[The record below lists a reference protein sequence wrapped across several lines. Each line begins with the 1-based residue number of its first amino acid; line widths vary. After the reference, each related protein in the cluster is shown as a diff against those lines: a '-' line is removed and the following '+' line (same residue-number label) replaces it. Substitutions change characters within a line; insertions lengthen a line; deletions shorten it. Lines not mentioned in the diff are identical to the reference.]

1 VSQDKLDDNTGKPS
15 ATRLNLTPDF
25 DLRREPSGLLVLVDG
40 QSQEH
45 VDVHAVRAFPLQLQ
59 AQAIAIVSAHGKE
72 LAWVDVLADVS
83 PGLAELIRASLGE
96 REFMPVLQSILKVSS
111 YSTPSTWS
119 VITDRG
125 PTEFVLRGDE
135 DIRRVGKASDQSESS
150 AARLRNAAGLTSSA
164 NAASSAN
171 ALMIADVHGIHY
183 YIPDRNLLD
192 AHSRKILDR
201 FK

>member
-1 VSQDKLDDNTGKPS
+1 MSQRSLGDDAGKPS
-15 ATRLNLTPDF
+15 EATLNLKPDF
-25 DLRREPSGLLVLVDG
+25 DLRREQSGVLVLIDG
-40 QSQEH
+40 QGQEH

-59 AQAIAIVSAHGKE
+59 EQAIAIVSAHGKE
-72 LAWVDVLADVS
+72 LAWVNALADVS
-83 PGLAELIRASLGE
+83 PGLAELIRTSLGE

-119 VITDRG
+119 VLTDRG

-135 DIRRVGKASDQSESS
+135 DIRHVGKAIEQSESD
-150 AARLRNAAGLTSSA
+150 AASLRNAAGLAKAA
-164 NAASSAN
+164 NSAN

-192 AHSRKILDR
+192 AHSKKILDR

>member
-1 VSQDKLDDNTGKPS
+1 MLGDAVGHDTGHDTGKSS
-15 ATRLNLTPDF
+15 ATKLNRTSDF
-25 DLRREPSGLLVLVDG
+25 DLRREPSGLLVLIDG
-40 QSQEH
+40 QGQEH

-59 AQAIAIVSAHGKE
+59 EQAIAIVSAHGKE
-72 LAWVDVLADVS
+72 LAWVDALADLS

-96 REFMPVLQSILKVSS
+96 REFMPVLQRILKVSS
-111 YSTPSTWS
+111 FSTPSTWS

-135 DIRRVGKASDQSESS
+135 DIRRVGKASEQGDTNGASLTKAVSS
-150 AARLRNAAGLTSSA
+150 T
-164 NAASSAN
+164 N

>member
-1 VSQDKLDDNTGKPS
+1 MSQDKSGDEAGHNQGKPFE
-15 ATRLNLTPDF
+15 ARMNLEPDF
-25 DLRREPSGLLVLVDG
+25 ELGRESSGVLVLVDG
-40 QSQEH
+40 QGQKHE
-45 VDVHAVRAFPLQLQ
+45 DVHAVRAFPLQLQ
-59 AQAIAIVSAHGKE
+59 EKAIAIVSAHGKE
-72 LAWVDVLADVS
+72 LAWVDDLADVS
-83 PGLAELIRASLGE
+83 PGLAELIRTSLGE

-135 DIRRVGKASDQSESS
+135 DIRQVGKASEQCESN
-150 AARLRNAAGLTSSA
+150 AASLRNT
-164 NAASSAN
+164 ASSAN

-192 AHSRKILDR
+192 THSRKILDR